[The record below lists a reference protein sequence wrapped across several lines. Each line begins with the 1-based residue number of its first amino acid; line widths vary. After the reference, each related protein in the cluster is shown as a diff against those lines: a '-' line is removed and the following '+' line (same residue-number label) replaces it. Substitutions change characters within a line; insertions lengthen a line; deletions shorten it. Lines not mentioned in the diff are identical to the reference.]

1 MGNIKLIFNLISKR
15 GRYLI
20 ILIFIISFFELLS
33 VGVISKYFEVAT
45 SITSENSSIIISGY
59 DIEFI
64 YFSLIAGFILIIISI
79 LSSFSTYLIN
89 KYGIKIG
96 FEIAVKIFENYLK
109 DMSKIKN
116 SNPNDFISKIFNE
129 TNRFAT
135 NVIVQSFHLFNKI
148 IISLLIVSAL
158 LYTDY
163 KIALFTGTIILFTA
177 VLYVKLTKSI
187 LSKNSTQITFLNNER
202 LKILNETVGGIDY
215 LKTYNKIDTQINHF
229 EKASFEFAD
238 RHSVNQTIQT
248 LPKYLLETIFMIS
261 IITYATYLNS
271 IGEIEL
277 LTSVLFL
284 FGAAG
289 LKLLPSIN
297 VIINSISKIR
307 ANIDSFNV
315 LKHDIESIV
324 NSSFNTTKITTMNKV
339 VNSIENI
346 NLEIKS
352 FGFNQDDI
360 LIKNKIFNFQKNKWY
375 ILKGESGSGKS
386 TILRLLLKI
395 YTLEK
400 GNIEINNINIDE
412 INLESYYS
420 RIGYVSQNIYLF
432 QGCIDYNI
440 SLEKKPNIQK
450 LEQLKK
456 ACNINFNN
464 QDLNNL
470 SGGQIQRIGIA
481 RALYKDNDVLIIDE
495 AFTGLDE
502 NNYNKI
508 MDYIIS
514 ISKNKIIIEINHS
527 TIIRENTTLI
537 NL

>member
-1 MGNIKLIFNLISKR
+1 MGNIKLIYSLIGKK
-15 GRYLI
+15 GVYLI
-20 ILIFIISFFELLS
+20 MLILGISFLELLS
-33 VGVISKYFEVAT
+33 VGVIAKYFEQAT
-45 SITSENSSIIISGY
+45 TITLENVRIIIYGY
-59 DIEFI
+59 DIDFF
-64 YFSLIAGFILIIISI
+64 YFSLFVGLVLIIITI
-79 LSSFSTYLIN
+79 FSSLSTYLIN
-89 KYGIKIG
+89 KYGVKIG
-96 FEIAVKIFENYLK
+96 FEIAVKIFSNYLN
-109 DMSKIKN
+109 DLSKIKD
-116 SNPNDFISKIFNE
+116 SNPNEFISKIYNE

-135 NVIVQSFHLFNKI
+135 NVVVQSFHLFNRI
-148 IISLLIVSAL
+148 IISLLIAIAL

-163 KIALFTGTIILFTA
+163 KIALFCGTIIIFSGF
-177 VLYVKLTKSI
+177 LYVNVTKLI
-187 LSKNSTQITFLNNER
+187 LSKNSILITLLNNER
-202 LKILNETVGGIDY
+202 LKILKEAVEGIDY
-215 LKTYNKIDTQINHF
+215 LKTYNKIDVQIDDF
-229 EKASFEFAD
+229 EKTSFEFAD

-248 LPKYLLETIFMIS
+248 LPKYLLETIFMIC
-261 IITYATYLNS
+261 IISYAIYLNS
-271 IGEIEL
+271 IGEIQL

-307 ANIDSFNV
+307 ANLDSFNV
-315 LKHDIESIV
+315 LKHDIMSII
-324 NSSFNTTKITTMNKV
+324 NSSFKTTTKMNKA

-352 FGFNQDDI
+352 FGFSQDDI
-360 LIKNKIFNFQKNKWY
+360 LIENKIFNFQKNKWY

-395 YTLEK
+395 YNLEK
-400 GNIEINNINIDE
+400 GSIEINNTNIDK

-420 RIGYVSQNIYLF
+420 RIGYVSQKIYLF
-432 QGCIDYNI
+432 QGSIDYNI
-440 SLEKKPNIQK
+440 SLNKNPNK
-450 LEQLKK
+450 LKLKQLKD

-464 QDLNNL
+464 KELHNL

-481 RALYKDNDVLIIDE
+481 RALYKETDVLIIDE

-508 MDYIIS
+508 VDYIIS

-527 TIIRENTTLI
+527 IINKEHTTLI

>member
-1 MGNIKLIFNLISKR
+1 MGNVKLIFNLISKK
-15 GRYLI
+15 GLYLI
-20 ILIFIISFFELLS
+20 ILIFVISFFELLS
-33 VGVISKYFEVAT
+33 VGVIAKYFDIAT
-45 SITSENSSIIISGY
+45 TITLENTSIIISGY
-59 DIEFI
+59 DIGFF
-64 YFSLIAGFILIIISI
+64 YFSLIVGFILIIISI
-79 LSSFSTYLIN
+79 SSSFSTYLIN
-89 KYGIKIG
+89 KHGIKIG
-96 FEIAVKIFENYLK
+96 FEIAVKIFGNYLN
-109 DMSKIKN
+109 DMSKIKD
-116 SNPNDFISKIFNE
+116 SNPNEFISKIYNE

-135 NVIVQSFHLFNKI
+135 NVVVQSFHLFNKI
-148 IISLLIVSAL
+148 IISLFIISAL

-163 KIALFTGTIILFTA
+163 KIALFCGTIIFFSGFI
-177 VLYVKLTKSI
+177 YVKITKSI
-187 LSKNSTQITFLNNER
+187 LSENSKRITFLNNER
-202 LKILNETVGGIDY
+202 LKILKETVGGIDY
-215 LKTYNKIDTQINHF
+215 LKTYNKIDTQINDF

-238 RHSVNQTIQT
+238 TLSINQTIQS

-261 IITYATYLNS
+261 IITYAIYLNS

-307 ANIDSFNV
+307 ANLDSFNV
-315 LKHDIESIV
+315 LKYDIKSIV
-324 NSSFNTTKITTMNKV
+324 NSSFKTTTMNKV

-346 NLEIKS
+346 NFEIKT

-360 LIKNKIFNFQKNKWY
+360 LIKNKAFNFQKNKWY

-395 YTLEK
+395 YNLEK
-400 GNIEINNINIDE
+400 GSIEINNTNIDK

-420 RIGYVSQNIYLF
+420 RIGYVSQKIYLF
-432 QGCIDYNI
+432 QGSIDYNI
-440 SLEKKPNIQK
+440 SLDKNPNK
-450 LEQLKK
+450 LKLKQLKD
-456 ACNINFNN
+456 ACNINFKNKE
-464 QDLNNL
+464 LHNL

-481 RALYKDNDVLIIDE
+481 RALYKETDVLIIDE

-527 TIIRENTTLI
+527 IIIREHTTLI